1 MRSGQWAVI
10 ALLASAVA
18 VGGGIFYAQQYGFYK
33 PIDPQSDRAGV
44 MIVGRED
51 GAPRPL
57 AVRAFQGVDAGSSPI
72 RYRACFTTDVPAEG
86 EAMPYPEP
94 TPLVAPGWFDCFD
107 AGQLT
112 ADLASG
118 AAMAYLS
125 ASDIRPDVD
134 RVVAIYPDGRAFA
147 WHQYNQKTPDRGVM
161 D

>member
-10 ALLASAVA
+10 ALLVSVAA
-18 VGGGIFYAQQYGFYK
+18 VGGGIWYAQQYGFYN
-33 PIDPQSDRAGV
+33 PIDAQSDRAGV

-51 GAPRPL
+51 GVPHALP
-57 AVRAFQGVDAGSSPI
+57 VRDFLGIDAISSPI
-72 RYRACFTTDVPAEG
+72 RYRSCFVTDPPGEG

-94 TPLVAPGWFDCFD
+94 TPLVAPVWFGCFD
-107 AGQLT
+107 AGQLS

-125 ASDIRPDVD
+125 AADIRPDVD

-147 WHQYNQKTPDRGVM
+147 WHQYKQKTPDRGVM